1 MRILHFYPL
10 RSRAA
15 QNKVEFEI
23 SNHDFK
29 KLKNELQSQD
39 IGCPWRVVDYDGMS
53 QNYLLIAPDGN
64 VYVPKD
70 LKDVKVGNI
79 LKDDLEKYFQ

>member
-1 MRILHFYPL
+1 MKLNLRNIFYL
-10 RSRAA
+10 
-15 QNKVEFEI
+15 I
-23 SNHDFK
+23 
-29 KLKNELQSQD
+29 
-39 IGCPWRVVDYDGMS
+39 DYDGMS

>member
-1 MRILHFYPL
+1 M
-10 RSRAA
+10 
-15 QNKVEFEI
+15 
-23 SNHDFK
+23 
-29 KLKNELQSQD
+29 
-39 IGCPWRVVDYDGMS
+39 VDYYGMS
-53 QNYLLIAPDGN
+53 QYYLLIAADGN